1 MLMWQLL
8 TISWVSCIVPK
19 GTLIRQKSICLKK
32 LGPNHVGVANSY
44 NSLGSVHRELGR
56 LQRAKDFHDCTLA
69 IRLKELR
76 LEHVDVAVCYNDLG
90 SVHCDLLTG
99 YGKNTAL
106 IVL

>member
-8 TISWVSCIVPK
+8 TITWVSCIVPK
-19 GTLIRQKSICLKK
+19 ETLIRQKSIRLKK

-44 NSLGSVHRELGR
+44 NSLGSVHRELGQ
-56 LQRAKDFHDCTLA
+56 LQRAKDCHDCTLA

-76 LEHVDVAVCYNDLG
+76 PEHVDVAVCYNNLG

-99 YGKNTAL
+99 FGKNSAL